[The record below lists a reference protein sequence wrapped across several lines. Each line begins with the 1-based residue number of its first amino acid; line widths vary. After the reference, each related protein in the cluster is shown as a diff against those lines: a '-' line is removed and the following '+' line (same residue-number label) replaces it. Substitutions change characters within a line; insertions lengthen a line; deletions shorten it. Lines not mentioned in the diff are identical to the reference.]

1 MVEPATESGQSTS
14 RGTSRG
20 TSQGAS
26 PGTGQSAPPE
36 QEKAESRG
44 TELELTSAAA
54 DWSAQPK
61 PPWRTHPKHWPDI
74 WRRSIQARI
83 VTGTLLMS
91 TLVLIL
97 VGWVMM
103 SQVTDGVLESRRTSA
118 QAEVRAQLQQLSA
131 SIDAANRNTVNQQ
144 LSELVLGT
152 NRPGLY
158 DVLLVPTDQ
167 AASNAIRYTGL
178 VDSDSI
184 PQALASSVVS
194 DGDKLWDTY
203 TQINYR
209 DSPSVPGLVI
219 GSQIRID
226 STGDKYSIYFLF
238 PLTAQQET
246 LDVVQRALVT
256 AGLLLIVLL
265 GAIAWLVTRQ
275 VVTPVRMAR
284 RIAER
289 LAAGKLEERMQ
300 VRGTDDLAR
309 LAVSFN
315 KMASNLQRQIRRL
328 EELSRLQ
335 RRFVSDV
342 SHELRTPLTTVRM
355 AADLL
360 HESRDQF
367 DPISRRS
374 VELLQNELNRFEELL
389 ADLLE
394 ISRFDAGAAA
404 LDLEDVDLRDIVN
417 RVLENHETLLER
429 KGCPVELDMPAPCRA
444 KVDSRRIERILRN
457 LIGNAIEHSEGLPI
471 KISTAFDD
479 DAAAVAVRDHGV
491 GFRAEEA
498 EMVFSR
504 FWRADPARARTTGG
518 TGLGL
523 SIALEDARLHGG
535 RLDAWGSP
543 GEGAYFRL
551 TLPRRPDVALTGSP
565 LPPRPADATRVI
577 TELVDVGAPY
587 QKLNGGEDR

>member
-1 MVEPATESGQSTS
+1 MTVT
-14 RGTSRG
+14 
-20 TSQGAS
+20 
-26 PGTGQSAPPE
+26 
-36 QEKAESRG
+36 
-44 TELELTSAAA
+44 AA
-54 DWSAQPK
+54 DWSAQPQ
-61 PPWRTHPKHWPDI
+61 PIWRTHPKHWPDI

-118 QAEVRAQLQQLSA
+118 QAEVRAQLAQLSIT
-131 SIDAANRNTVNQQ
+131 IDAANRNTINQQ
-144 LSELVLGT
+144 LSELVLGS

-184 PQALASSVVS
+184 PEALASSVMS
-194 DGDKLWDTY
+194 DDSKLWDTY
-203 TQINYR
+203 TEINYR
-209 DSPSVPGLVI
+209 DAPSVPGLVI
-219 GSQIRID
+219 GSQIRIN
-226 STGDKYSIYFLF
+226 STGDRYAIYFLF

-360 HESRDQF
+360 HETRDQF

-404 LDLEDVDLRDIVN
+404 LDLEDVDLRDIVS
-417 RVLENHETLLER
+417 RVLENHETLLHR
-429 KGCPVELDMPAPCRA
+429 KGCEVQLDMREPCRA

-471 KISTAFDD
+471 RISTAYDE

-491 GFRAEEA
+491 GFRPEEA

-543 GEGAYFRL
+543 GDGAYFRL
-551 TLPRRPDVALTGSP
+551 TLPRRPDTALTGSP
-565 LPPRPADATRVI
+565 LPPRPPDATRVV

>member
-1 MVEPATESGQSTS
+1 
-14 RGTSRG
+14 
-20 TSQGAS
+20 
-26 PGTGQSAPPE
+26 
-36 QEKAESRG
+36 
-44 TELELTSAAA
+44 
-54 DWSAQPK
+54 
-61 PPWRTHPKHWPDI
+61 
-74 WRRSIQARI
+74 
-83 VTGTLLMS
+83 
-91 TLVLIL
+91 
-97 VGWVMM
+97 VMM

-118 QAEVRAQLQQLSA
+118 QAEALAQLTQLSNTINAADRSTINLQLSA
-131 SIDAANRNTVNQQ
+131 
-144 LSELVLGT
+144 LVLGS

-158 DVLLVPTDQ
+158 DVVLVPTDKS
-167 AASNAIRYTGL
+167 ASNAIRYTGL
-178 VDSDSI
+178 VESDSI
-184 PQALASSVVS
+184 PQDLASSVTS
-194 DGDKLWDTY
+194 DDSKLFDTY
-203 TQINYR
+203 TMINYR
-209 DSPSVPGLVI
+209 DAPSVPGLVI
-219 GSQIRID
+219 GSQIRIN
-226 STGDKYSIYFLF
+226 STSDRYAVYFLF

-265 GAIAWLVTRQ
+265 GAVAWLVTRQ

-315 KMASNLQRQIRRL
+315 KMAGNLQRQIRRL

-417 RVLENHETLLER
+417 RVLENHETLLHR
-429 KGCPVELDMPAPCRA
+429 KGCAVELDMPVPCKA

-457 LIGNAIEHSEGLPI
+457 LIGNAIEHSEGQPI
-471 KISTAFDD
+471 RISTAYDD
-479 DAAAVAVRDHGV
+479 DAAAVGVRDHGV
-491 GFRAEEA
+491 GFRSEEA

-565 LPPRPADATRVI
+565 LPARPADAARVV
-577 TELVDVGAPY
+577 TDLVDVGAPY
-587 QKLNGGEDR
+587 QKLNGGDQR

>member
-1 MVEPATESGQSTS
+1 MAEP
-14 RGTSRG
+14 
-20 TSQGAS
+20 
-26 PGTGQSAPPE
+26 
-36 QEKAESRG
+36 RG
-44 TELELTSAAA
+44 TELELTAAA
-54 DWSAQPK
+54 AEWHAYPQ
-61 PPWRTHPKHWPDI
+61 PPWRTHPKYWPDI

-91 TLVLIL
+91 TVVLLL

-103 SQVTDGVLESRRTSA
+103 SQVTDGVLESRRLSA
-118 QAEVRAQLQQLSA
+118 QAEAIAQLNSLTRN
-131 SIDAANRNTVNQQ
+131 INAADSTAVNQQ
-144 LSELVLGT
+144 LSQLVLGS

-158 DVLLVPTDQ
+158 DVVLSPIGNSG
-167 AASNAIRYTGL
+167 SNAVRYTGL
-178 VDSDSI
+178 VDSDSV
-184 PQALASSVVS
+184 PQVLESSVNS
-194 DGDKLWDTY
+194 NDTKLWDTY
-203 TQINYR
+203 TVIQYTDGR
-209 DSPSVPGLVI
+209 SAPGLVI
-219 GSQIRID
+219 GSQLRVD
-226 STGDKYSIYFLF
+226 STRDKYAVYFLF

-256 AGLLLIVLL
+256 AGLLLVVLL
-265 GAIAWLVTRQ
+265 GAVAWLVTRQ

-328 EELSRLQ
+328 EDLSRLQ

-360 HESRDQF
+360 HETRDQF
-367 DPISRRS
+367 DPMSRRS

-404 LDLEDVDLRDIVN
+404 LDLEDVDLRDIVS

-429 KGCPVELDMPAPCRA
+429 KGCEVQLDMPEPCRA
-444 KVDSRRIERILRN
+444 QVDARRIERILRN

-471 KISTAFDD
+471 LISTAYDD

-551 TLPRRPDVALTGSP
+551 TLPRRPDVALAGSP
-565 LPPRPADATRVI
+565 LPARPADAVRVI
-577 TELVDVGAPY
+577 TEKSLVDVGAPY
-587 QKLNGGEDR
+587 QKLTGGEEQ

>member
-1 MVEPATESGQSTS
+1 MTESGQST
-14 RGTSRG
+14 G
-20 TSQGAS
+20 
-26 PGTGQSAPPE
+26 PGTGQQATPQPE
-36 QEKAESRG
+36 VAESRG
-44 TELELTSAAA
+44 TELELTAAAA

-61 PPWRTHPKHWPDI
+61 PIWRTHPKHWPDI

-103 SQVTDGVLESRRTSA
+103 SQVTDGVLESRRDSA

-144 LSELVLGT
+144 LSELVLGS

-184 PQALASSVVS
+184 PSALASSVVS

-203 TQINYR
+203 TRINYR

-429 KGCPVELDMPAPCRA
+429 KGCPVELDMKAPCRA
-444 KVDSRRIERILRN
+444 NVDSRRIERILRN

-471 KISTAFDD
+471 KISTACDE

-565 LPPRPADATRVI
+565 LPPRPPDASRVI
-577 TELVDVGAPY
+577 AELVDVGAPY
-587 QKLNGGEDR
+587 QKLNGGDDR

>member
-1 MVEPATESGQSTS
+1 M
-14 RGTSRG
+14 
-20 TSQGAS
+20 
-26 PGTGQSAPPE
+26 
-36 QEKAESRG
+36 
-44 TELELTSAAA
+44 
-54 DWSAQPK
+54 
-61 PPWRTHPKHWPDI
+61 
-74 WRRSIQARI
+74 
-83 VTGTLLMS
+83 
-91 TLVLIL
+91 VLIP
-97 VGWVMM
+97 
-103 SQVTDGVLESRRTSA
+103 A
-118 QAEVRAQLQQLSA
+118 
-131 SIDAANRNTVNQQ
+131 
-144 LSELVLGT
+144 
-152 NRPGLY
+152 
-158 DVLLVPTDQ
+158 DQ
-167 AASNAIRYTGL
+167 AGSNAIRSTGL
-178 VDSDSI
+178 VDSKSI
-184 PQALASSVVS
+184 PQELGGVATNDETEPGTPTPGSTTTAREPARP
-194 DGDKLWDTY
+194 GD
-203 TQINYR
+203 R
-209 DSPSVPGLVI
+209 VPAAG
-219 GSQIRID
+219 RP
-226 STGDKYSIYFLF
+226 TGEHYELYFLF

-256 AGLLLIVLL
+256 AGLLLILLL
-265 GAIAWLVTRQ
+265 GAVAWLVTRQ

-315 KMASNLQRQIRRL
+315 KMASNLQQQIRRL

-360 HESRDQF
+360 HEAKDDF
-367 DPISRRS
+367 EPMTRRS
-374 VELLQNELNRFEELL
+374 IELLQNELNRFEELL

-404 LDLEDVDLRDIVN
+404 LDLEDIDLRDIVA
-417 RVLENHETLLER
+417 RVLENHETLLHR
-429 KGCPVELDMPAPCRA
+429 KGCEVVLEMPEPCRA
-444 KVDSRRIERILRN
+444 QVDSRRIERILRN
-457 LIGNAIEHSEGLPI
+457 LIGNAIEHSEGPPI

-479 DAAAVAVRDHGV
+479 EAAAVAVRDHGI
-491 GFRAEEA
+491 GFRADEA

-551 TLPRRPDVALTGSP
+551 TLPRRPDVSLTGSP
-565 LPPRPADATRVI
+565 LPARPTDAARVVS
-577 TELVDVGAPY
+577 ELSLVDVGAPY
-587 QKLNGGEDR
+587 QKLTGGDECEDEGAGRSRRRPCWRGCATVPTEGPIRSSSQAGPAPARRHGVEARTPAPEPDPLQLVNGYLEAMSDSSAFDPPGST

>member
-1 MVEPATESGQSTS
+1 M
-14 RGTSRG
+14 
-20 TSQGAS
+20 
-26 PGTGQSAPPE
+26 
-36 QEKAESRG
+36 
-44 TELELTSAAA
+44 A
-54 DWSAQPK
+54 DWPAYPQPL
-61 PPWRTHPKHWPDI
+61 WRTHPKHWPDI

-91 TLVLIL
+91 TVVLLL

-103 SQVTDGVLESRRTSA
+103 SQVTDGVLESRRSSA
-118 QAEVRAQLQQLSA
+118 QSEAVAQLASLSNT
-131 SIDAANRNTVNQQ
+131 IDAADPNIINQQ
-144 LSELVLGT
+144 LSELVLGS

-158 DVLLVPTDQ
+158 DVLLVPADT
-167 AASNAIRYTGL
+167 STTNAIRYTGL

-184 PQALASSVVS
+184 PTELASSVMS
-194 DGDKLWDTY
+194 DDTKLWDTY
-203 TQINYR
+203 TVIHYR
-209 DSPSVPGLVI
+209 DGPSVPGLVV
-219 GSQIRID
+219 GSQLRVP
-226 STGDKYSIYFLF
+226 TAPTERYAVYFLF
-238 PLTAQQET
+238 PLTPQQET

-256 AGLLLIVLL
+256 AGLLLVVLL
-265 GAIAWLVTRQ
+265 GAVAWLVTRQ

-315 KMASNLQRQIRRL
+315 KMAGNLQRQIRRL

-417 RVLENHETLLER
+417 RVLENHETLLQR
-429 KGCPVELDMPAPCRA
+429 KGCEVQLNMPEPCRA
-444 KVDSRRIERILRN
+444 QVDARRIERILRN

-471 KISTAFDD
+471 RISTAYDD
-479 DAAAVAVRDHGV
+479 DAAAVAVRDHGI

-543 GEGAYFRL
+543 GDGAYFRL
-551 TLPRRPDVALTGSP
+551 TLPRRPDVTLSGSP
-565 LPPRPADATRVI
+565 LPARPADASRVV
-577 TELVDVGAPY
+577 TEKSLVDVGAPY
-587 QKLNGGEDR
+587 QKLTGGEER

>member
-1 MVEPATESGQSTS
+1 VVDPGHEVHTGQITDHRSGQ
-14 RGTSRG
+14 
-20 TSQGAS
+20 
-26 PGTGQSAPPE
+26 PSAPPE
-36 QEKAESRG
+36 QEVAESRG
-44 TELELTSAAA
+44 TELELTAAAA
-54 DWSAQPK
+54 DWAAQPQ
-61 PPWRTHPKHWPDI
+61 PLWRTHPKHWPDI

-103 SQVTDGVLESRRTSA
+103 SQVTDGVLESRRMSA
-118 QAEVRAQLQQLSA
+118 QAEVRAQLQQLSV
-131 SIDAANRNTVNQQ
+131 SLDAANPNLVNQQ
-144 LSELVLGT
+144 LSELVLGS

-178 VDSDSI
+178 VNSDSI
-184 PQALASSVVS
+184 PQPLSSSVVS
-194 DGDKLWDTY
+194 DGSKLWDTY
-203 TQINYR
+203 TLINYR

-226 STGDKYSIYFLF
+226 STGDKYAIYFLF

-265 GAIAWLVTRQ
+265 GAVAWLVTRQ

-417 RVLENHETLLER
+417 RVLENHETLVQR
-429 KGCPVELDMPAPCRA
+429 KGCEVQLDMPRPCRA

-471 KISTAFDD
+471 RISTAYDEE
-479 DAAAVAVRDHGV
+479 AAAVAVRDHGV
-491 GFRAEEA
+491 GFRPEEA

-543 GEGAYFRL
+543 GDGAYFRL

-565 LPPRPADATRVI
+565 LPPRPADATRVV

-587 QKLNGGEDR
+587 QKLSGGEER

>member
-1 MVEPATESGQSTS
+1 
-14 RGTSRG
+14 
-20 TSQGAS
+20 
-26 PGTGQSAPPE
+26 
-36 QEKAESRG
+36 
-44 TELELTSAAA
+44 
-54 DWSAQPK
+54 
-61 PPWRTHPKHWPDI
+61 
-74 WRRSIQARI
+74 
-83 VTGTLLMS
+83 MS
-91 TLVLIL
+91 TVVLIL

-103 SQVTDGVLESRRTSA
+103 SQVTDGVLESRRESA
-118 QAEVRAQLQQLSA
+118 QAEAAAQLA
-131 SIDAANRNTVNQQ
+131 SLTATINAADQTKVNQQ
-144 LSELVLGT
+144 LSQLVLGT

-158 DVLLVPTDQ
+158 DVLLVPIGN
-167 AASNAIRYTGL
+167 AGSNAIRYTGQ
-178 VDSDSI
+178 VNTDSI
-184 PQALASSVVS
+184 PQVLASSVNTN
-194 DGDKLWDTY
+194 DAPLLFDTY
-203 TQINYR
+203 TLINYR
-209 DSPSVPGLVI
+209 EDKPSVPGLVI
-219 GSQIRID
+219 GSQLRVT
-226 STGDKYSIYFLF
+226 STGDKYGVYFLF

-256 AGLLLIVLL
+256 AGLLLVVLL
-265 GAIAWLVTRQ
+265 GAVAWLVTRQ

-367 DPISRRS
+367 DPMSRRS

-404 LDLEDVDLRDIVN
+404 LDLEDVDLRDIVS
-417 RVLENHETLLER
+417 RVLENHETLIER
-429 KGCPVELDMPAPCRA
+429 KGCEVQLDMPEPCRA
-444 KVDSRRIERILRN
+444 QVDARRIERILRN
-457 LIGNAIEHSEGLPI
+457 LVGNAIEHSEGMPI
-471 KISTAFDD
+471 RISTAYDD

-565 LPPRPADATRVI
+565 LPARPSDASRVI
-577 TELVDVGAPY
+577 TEKSLVDVGAPY
-587 QKLNGGEDR
+587 QKLTGGEEL

>member
-1 MVEPATESGQSTS
+1 M
-14 RGTSRG
+14 
-20 TSQGAS
+20 
-26 PGTGQSAPPE
+26 
-36 QEKAESRG
+36 
-44 TELELTSAAA
+44 ELTAAGA
-54 DWSAQPK
+54 DWHAQPQ
-61 PPWRTHPKHWPDI
+61 PLWRTHPRYWPDV

-91 TLVLIL
+91 TIVLIL

-103 SQVTDGVLESRRTSA
+103 SQVTDGILESRRDSA
-118 QAEVRAQLQQLSA
+118 KQEAVAQLASLTSSINAADPGALQNKLS
-131 SIDAANRNTVNQQ
+131 
-144 LSELVLGT
+144 LLVAGS

-158 DVLLVPTDQ
+158 EVVLIPSDS
-167 AASNAIRYTGL
+167 ADSNAIRSTGL
-178 VDSDSI
+178 VKSESI
-184 PQALASSVVS
+184 PPELRASVTQ
-194 DGDKLWDTY
+194 DDTKLFDTY
-203 TQINYR
+203 MRIDYQGNR
-209 DSPSVPGLVI
+209 SEPGLAI
-219 GSQIRID
+219 GSQLRVQG
-226 STGDKYSIYFLF
+226 SSAQRYEVYFLF
-238 PLTAQQET
+238 PLTAQKET

-256 AGLLLIVLL
+256 AGLLLVILL
-265 GAIAWLVTRQ
+265 GAVAWLVTRQ

-289 LAAGKLEERMQ
+289 LAAGRLEERMQ

-315 KMASNLQRQIRRL
+315 KMASNLQQQIRRL

-360 HESRDQF
+360 HETRDDF
-367 DPISRRS
+367 DPITRRS
-374 VELLQNELNRFEELL
+374 VELLQGELNRFEGLL

-404 LDLEDVDLRDIVN
+404 LDLEDVDLRDIVS

-429 KGCPVELDMPAPCRA
+429 KGCEVQLDMPAPCRA
-444 KVDSRRIERILRN
+444 QVDSRRIERILRN
-457 LIGNAIEHSEGLPI
+457 LIGNAIEHSEGRPI
-471 KISTAFDD
+471 RISTAYDD

-498 EMVFSR
+498 DMVFSR

-543 GEGAYFRL
+543 GDGAYFRL
-551 TLPRRPDVALTGSP
+551 TVPRRPDVTLTGSP
-565 LPPRPADATRVI
+565 LPPRPADAVRVVP
-577 TELVDVGAPY
+577 EMSLVDVGAPY
-587 QKLNGGEDR
+587 QKLTGGDEA

>member
-1 MVEPATESGQSTS
+1 M
-14 RGTSRG
+14 
-20 TSQGAS
+20 
-26 PGTGQSAPPE
+26 
-36 QEKAESRG
+36 
-44 TELELTSAAA
+44 
-54 DWSAQPK
+54 DWHALPQPV
-61 PPWRTHPKHWPDI
+61 WRTHPRHWPDV

-91 TLVLIL
+91 TIVLIL

-118 QAEVRAQLQQLSA
+118 QGEARAQLASLSA
-131 SIDAANRNTVNQQ
+131 SINAADPGLIKDKLSQ
-144 LSELVLGT
+144 LVQGS

-158 DVLLVPTDQ
+158 DVVLIPADR
-167 AASNAIRYTGL
+167 ADSNAIRYTGL
-178 VDSDSI
+178 VDSSSI
-184 PQALASSVVS
+184 PQELQSSVS
-194 DGDKLWDTY
+194 QDGTKLFDTY
-203 TQINYR
+203 TKINYR
-209 DSPSVPGLVI
+209 QGPSEPGLAI
-219 GSQIRID
+219 GAQLRVD
-226 STGDKYSIYFLF
+226 AGNQRYEVYFLF
-238 PLTAQQET
+238 PLTSQKDT

-256 AGLLLIVLL
+256 AGLLLVVLL
-265 GAIAWLVTRQ
+265 GAVAWLVTRQ

-289 LAAGKLEERMQ
+289 LAAGRLEERMQ

-315 KMASNLQRQIRRL
+315 KMASNLQQQIRRL

-360 HESRDQF
+360 HEARDDF
-367 DPISRRS
+367 DPLTKRS
-374 VELLQNELNRFEELL
+374 IELLQNELNRFEELL

-404 LDLEDVDLRDIVN
+404 LDLEDIDLRDIVG
-417 RVLENHETLLER
+417 RVLENHETLLHR
-429 KGCPVELDMPAPCRA
+429 KGCEVQLEMPEPCRA
-444 KVDSRRIERILRN
+444 QVDSRRIERILRN
-457 LIGNAIEHSEGLPI
+457 LIGNAIEHSEGRPI
-471 KISTAFDD
+471 RISTAYDD

-543 GEGAYFRL
+543 GDGAYFRL
-551 TLPRRPDVALTGSP
+551 TLPRRPDVTLTGSP
-565 LPPRPADATRVI
+565 LPARPPDAVRVV
-577 TELVDVGAPY
+577 TELSLVDVGAPY
-587 QKLNGGEDR
+587 QKLTGGEE

>member
-1 MVEPATESGQSTS
+1 M
-14 RGTSRG
+14 
-20 TSQGAS
+20 
-26 PGTGQSAPPE
+26 
-36 QEKAESRG
+36 AESRG
-44 TELELTSAAA
+44 TELELTAAAA
-54 DWSAQPK
+54 DWPAYPQPL
-61 PPWRTHPKHWPDI
+61 WRTHPKHWPDI

-118 QAEVRAQLQQLSA
+118 QAEALAQLTQLSNT
-131 SIDAANRNTVNQQ
+131 INAADRNTINQQ
-144 LSELVLGT
+144 LSELVLGS

-158 DVLLVPTDQ
+158 DVLLVPTDSSK
-167 AASNAIRYTGL
+167 SNAIRYTGL

-184 PQALASSVVS
+184 PQSLASSVMS
-194 DGDKLWDTY
+194 DESKLYDTY

-209 DSPSVPGLVI
+209 DGPSVPGLVI
-219 GSQIRID
+219 GSQLRIT
-226 STGDKYSIYFLF
+226 STNERYAVYFLF

-246 LDVVQRALVT
+246 LDVVQRALLT

-265 GAIAWLVTRQ
+265 GAVAWLVTRQ

-417 RVLENHETLLER
+417 RVLENHETLLQR
-429 KGCPVELDMPAPCRA
+429 KGCEVQLDMAEAVPRPGGLAPDRAHPAQPDRQRHRA
-444 KVDSRRIERILRN
+444 QR
-457 LIGNAIEHSEGLPI
+457 GP
-471 KISTAFDD
+471 
-479 DAAAVAVRDHGV
+479 
-491 GFRAEEA
+491 
-498 EMVFSR
+498 
-504 FWRADPARARTTGG
+504 ADPDQYGARRGRGGGCGPGPRYRFPARGG
-518 TGLGL
+518 GDGVQPVLARRPGPGQDHRRHRPRPVHRPGGRPAARRPAGRLGL
-523 SIALEDARLHGG
+523 AG
-535 RLDAWGSP
+535 
-543 GEGAYFRL
+543 
-551 TLPRRPDVALTGSP
+551 
-565 LPPRPADATRVI
+565 
-577 TELVDVGAPY
+577 
-587 QKLNGGEDR
+587 

>member
-1 MVEPATESGQSTS
+1 
-14 RGTSRG
+14 
-20 TSQGAS
+20 
-26 PGTGQSAPPE
+26 
-36 QEKAESRG
+36 
-44 TELELTSAAA
+44 
-54 DWSAQPK
+54 
-61 PPWRTHPKHWPDI
+61 
-74 WRRSIQARI
+74 
-83 VTGTLLMS
+83 MS
-91 TLVLIL
+91 TVVLIL

-103 SQVTDGVLESRRTSA
+103 SQVTDGVLESRRDSA
-118 QAEVRAQLQQLSA
+118 QKEAVAQLTALNN
-131 SIDAANRNTVNQQ
+131 SINAADPATVYQNISLLVQGSNRA
-144 LSELVLGT
+144 
-152 NRPGLY
+152 GLY
-158 DVLLVPTDQ
+158 DVVLVPTNT
-167 AASNAIRYTGL
+167 SGTSSIVSTGL
-178 VDSDSI
+178 VESESI
-184 PQALASSVVS
+184 PQDLKSSVAS
-194 DGDKLWDTY
+194 DPTKLFDTY
-203 TQINYR
+203 TQIVHR
-209 DSPSVPGLVI
+209 GQPAEPGLAI
-219 GSQIRID
+219 GSQVRID
-226 STGDKYSIYFLF
+226 STGGRYQVYFLF
-238 PLTAQQET
+238 PLTAQKDT
-246 LDVVQRALVT
+246 LDVVQRALLT
-256 AGLLLIVLL
+256 AGLLLVLLL
-265 GAIAWLVTRQ
+265 GAVAWLVTRQ

-315 KMASNLQRQIRRL
+315 KMASNLQQQIRRL

-404 LDLEDVDLRDIVN
+404 LDLEDVDLRDIVA
-417 RVLENHETLLER
+417 RVLENHETLLHR
-429 KGCPVELDMPAPCRA
+429 KGCEVQLEMAEPCRA
-444 KVDSRRIERILRN
+444 QVDSRRIERILRN

-471 KISTAFDD
+471 RIITACDD

-498 EMVFSR
+498 DMVFSR

-543 GEGAYFRL
+543 GDGAYFRL
-551 TLPRRPDVALTGSP
+551 TLPRRPDVTLSGSP
-565 LPPRPADATRVI
+565 LPARPTDATRVI
-577 TELVDVGAPY
+577 SEMTLAEVGAPY
-587 QKLNGGEDR
+587 QKLTGGEEL

>member
-1 MVEPATESGQSTS
+1 M
-14 RGTSRG
+14 
-20 TSQGAS
+20 
-26 PGTGQSAPPE
+26 PGPDKPRQPTAPPE
-36 QEKAESRG
+36 QDGAESRG
-44 TELELTSAAA
+44 TELELTAAAA
-54 DWSAQPK
+54 DWPAYPQPL
-61 PPWRTHPKHWPDI
+61 WRTHPKHWPDI

-91 TLVLIL
+91 TIVLIL

-103 SQVTDGVLESRRTSA
+103 SQVTDGVLESRRSSA
-118 QAEVRAQLQQLSA
+118 QAEALAQLAQLS
-131 SIDAANRNTVNQQ
+131 NTINAVADKNTINQQ

-158 DVLLVPTDQ
+158 DVVLVPTDKS
-167 AASNAIRYTGL
+167 ASNAIRYTGL
-178 VDSDSI
+178 VDSNSI
-184 PQALASSVVS
+184 PQALTSSVMVDDS
-194 DGDKLWDTY
+194 KLYDTY

-209 DSPSVPGLVI
+209 DGPSVPGLVI
-219 GSQIRID
+219 GSQLRINPTND
-226 STGDKYSIYFLF
+226 RYAVYFLF

-265 GAIAWLVTRQ
+265 GAVAWLVTRQ

-309 LAVSFN
+309 LALSFN
-315 KMASNLQRQIRRL
+315 KMAGNLQRQIRRL

-360 HESRDQF
+360 HETRDEF
-367 DPISRRS
+367 DPMSRRS

-404 LDLEDVDLRDIVN
+404 LDLEDVDLRDIVS

-429 KGCPVELDMPAPCRA
+429 KGCPVELDMAEPCRA

-471 KISTAFDD
+471 RISTAYDE
-479 DAAAVAVRDHGV
+479 DAAAVAVRDHGI

-551 TLPRRPDVALTGSP
+551 TLPRRPDVTLTGSP
-565 LPPRPADATRVI
+565 LPARPPDAARVV

>member
-1 MVEPATESGQSTS
+1 V
-14 RGTSRG
+14 
-20 TSQGAS
+20 
-26 PGTGQSAPPE
+26 
-36 QEKAESRG
+36 
-44 TELELTSAAA
+44 
-54 DWSAQPK
+54 DWHAQPS
-61 PPWRTHPKHWPDI
+61 PLWRTHPKHWPDL

-91 TLVLIL
+91 TVVLIL

-103 SQVTDGVLESRRTSA
+103 SQVTDGILESRRTSA
-118 QAEVRAQLQQLSA
+118 LQEVSAQLASLSSLLNSADPAGVDQQLPKVV
-131 SIDAANRNTVNQQ
+131 NTATQ
-144 LSELVLGT
+144 S
-152 NRPGLY
+152 GLY
-158 DVLLVPTDQ
+158 YMSLIPTDSSN
-167 AASNAIRYTGL
+167 SNAKFSTGL
-178 VDSDSI
+178 IDKNVI
-184 PQALASSVVS
+184 PAKLRSSVAS
-194 DGDKLWDTY
+194 DETKVFDTY
-203 TQINYR
+203 ALLTYEQGVK
-209 DSPSVPGLVI
+209 PSEPGLVI
-219 GSQIRID
+219 GSQVRVNA
-226 STGDKYSIYFLF
+226 TGERYEAYFLF
-238 PLTAQQET
+238 PLTAQKET
-246 LDVVQRALVT
+246 LDVVQRAMVS
-256 AGLLLIVLL
+256 AGLLLVLLL
-265 GAIAWLVTRQ
+265 GAVAWLVTRQ

-289 LAAGKLEERMQ
+289 LAAGRLEERMQ

-315 KMASNLQRQIRRL
+315 KMASNLQQQIRQL

-360 HESRDQF
+360 HESRDRF

-404 LDLEDVDLRDIVN
+404 LDLEDVDLRDIVT
-417 RVLENHETLLER
+417 RVLENHETLLARRGAEVQLNM
-429 KGCPVELDMPAPCRA
+429 PVPCRA
-444 KVDSRRIERILRN
+444 QVDSRRIERILRN
-457 LIGNAIEHSEGLPI
+457 LIGNAIEHSEGRPI
-471 KISTAFDD
+471 RITTACDE
-479 DAAAVAVRDHGV
+479 DAAAVAVRDHGI

-523 SIALEDARLHGG
+523 SIALEDARLHRG

-543 GEGAYFRL
+543 GDGAYFRL
-551 TLPRRPDVALTGSP
+551 TLPRRPDATLSGSP
-565 LPPRPADATRVI
+565 LPAQPTDASRVV
-577 TELVDVGAPY
+577 TQTALVQVGAPY
-587 QKLNGGEDR
+587 QKLTGGDDL

>member
-1 MVEPATESGQSTS
+1 MAEP
-14 RGTSRG
+14 
-20 TSQGAS
+20 
-26 PGTGQSAPPE
+26 
-36 QEKAESRG
+36 RG

-54 DWSAQPK
+54 EWHAYPQPL
-61 PPWRTHPKHWPDI
+61 WRTHPKYWPDI

-91 TLVLIL
+91 TVVLLL

-103 SQVTDGVLESRRTSA
+103 SQVTDGVLESRRDSA
-118 QAEVRAQLQQLSA
+118 QAEAVAQLTSLSSQLN
-131 SIDAANRNTVNQQ
+131 AADPTTINQR
-144 LSELVLGT
+144 LSELVLGA

-158 DVLLVPTDQ
+158 DVLLVPIGNTG
-167 AASNAIRYTGL
+167 SNAIRYTGL
-178 VDSDSI
+178 VDSDSL
-184 PQALASSVVS
+184 PQALVSSVNS
-194 DGDKLWDTY
+194 NDTKLWDTY
-203 TQINYR
+203 TVIKYSDNT
-209 DSPSVPGLVI
+209 SAPGLVI
-219 GSQIRID
+219 GSQLRIT
-226 STGDKYSIYFLF
+226 STQDRYAVYFLF
-238 PLTAQQET
+238 PLNAQQVT
-246 LDVVQRALVT
+246 LDVVQQALIT
-256 AGLLLIVLL
+256 AGLLLVVLL
-265 GAIAWLVTRQ
+265 GAVAWLVTRQ

-328 EELSRLQ
+328 EDLSRLQ

-360 HESRDQF
+360 HETRDEF
-367 DPISRRS
+367 DPMSRRS

-417 RVLENHETLLER
+417 RVLENYETLLQA
-429 KGCPVELDMPAPCRA
+429 KGCEVQLNMPEQCRA
-444 KVDSRRIERILRN
+444 QVDARRIERILRN

-471 KISTAFDD
+471 LISTANDD

-551 TLPRRPDVALTGSP
+551 TLPRRPDVALAGSP
-565 LPPRPADATRVI
+565 LPARPADAVRVI
-577 TELVDVGAPY
+577 TEKSLVDVGAPY
-587 QKLNGGEDR
+587 QKLTGGEEL

>member
-1 MVEPATESGQSTS
+1 M
-14 RGTSRG
+14 
-20 TSQGAS
+20 
-26 PGTGQSAPPE
+26 
-36 QEKAESRG
+36 
-44 TELELTSAAA
+44 
-54 DWSAQPK
+54 
-61 PPWRTHPKHWPDI
+61 WRTHPRHWPDV

-91 TLVLIL
+91 TIVLIL

-103 SQVTDGVLESRRTSA
+103 SQVTDGILESRRDSA
-118 QAEVRAQLQQLSA
+118 QKEAVAQLASLTGSINAADPAQIAQKLS
-131 SIDAANRNTVNQQ
+131 V
-144 LSELVLGT
+144 LVAGS

-158 DVLLVPTDQ
+158 EVVLIPTDR
-167 AASNAIRYTGL
+167 ADSNAIRSTGL
-178 VDSDSI
+178 VKSDSI
-184 PQALASSVVS
+184 PAELRASVAA
-194 DGDKLWDTY
+194 DGTKLYDTY
-203 TQINYR
+203 LRIDYFDGVQ
-209 DSPSVPGLVI
+209 SEPGLAI
-219 GSQIRID
+219 GSQLRVLN
-226 STGDKYSIYFLF
+226 STAQRYEVYFLF
-238 PLTAQQET
+238 PLTAQKET

-256 AGLLLIVLL
+256 AGLLLVVLL
-265 GAIAWLVTRQ
+265 GAVAWLVTRQ

-289 LAAGKLEERMQ
+289 LAAGRLEERMQ

-315 KMASNLQRQIRRL
+315 KMASNLQQQIRRL

-360 HESRDQF
+360 HETRDDF
-367 DPISRRS
+367 DPITRRS

-404 LDLEDVDLRDIVN
+404 LDLEDVDLRDIVS
-417 RVLENHETLLER
+417 RVLENHETLLQR
-429 KGCPVELDMPAPCRA
+429 KGCEVVLAMAEPCRA
-444 KVDSRRIERILRN
+444 QVDSRRIERILRN
-457 LIGNAIEHSEGLPI
+457 LIGNAIEHSEGRPI
-471 KISTAFDD
+471 LISTAYDEE
-479 DAAAVAVRDHGV
+479 AAAVAVRDHGV

-498 EMVFSR
+498 DMVFSR

-543 GEGAYFRL
+543 GDGAYFRL
-551 TLPRRPDVALTGSP
+551 TLPQRPDITLTGSP
-565 LPPRPADATRVI
+565 LPARPADAVRVV
-577 TELVDVGAPY
+577 TGMSLVDVGAPY
-587 QKLNGGEDR
+587 QKLTGGDES

>member
-1 MVEPATESGQSTS
+1 MPGDQPIGQAGGPARPT
-14 RGTSRG
+14 
-20 TSQGAS
+20 
-26 PGTGQSAPPE
+26 APPE
-36 QEKAESRG
+36 QEVAESRG
-44 TELELTSAAA
+44 TELELTAAAA
-54 DWSAQPK
+54 DWAAQPK
-61 PPWRTHPKHWPDI
+61 PLWRTHPKHWPDH

-118 QAEVRAQLQQLSA
+118 QAEVRAQLAQLS
-131 SIDAANRNTVNQQ
+131 STIDAADRSTINQQ

-184 PQALASSVVS
+184 PQALTSSVMS
-194 DGDKLWDTY
+194 DGSKLYDTY
-203 TQINYR
+203 TKINYR
-209 DSPSVPGLVI
+209 EAPSVPGLVI
-219 GSQIRID
+219 GSQIRIN
-226 STGDKYSIYFLF
+226 STGDRYAIYFLF
-238 PLTAQQET
+238 PLTGQQET

-265 GAIAWLVTRQ
+265 GAVAWLVTRQ

-404 LDLEDVDLRDIVN
+404 LDLEDVDLRDIVT

-471 KISTAFDD
+471 RISTAYDD

-491 GFRAEEA
+491 GFRPEEA

-543 GEGAYFRL
+543 GDGAYFRL

-565 LPPRPADATRVI
+565 LPPRPADATRVV

-587 QKLNGGEDR
+587 QKLNGGTDR

>member
-1 MVEPATESGQSTS
+1 V
-14 RGTSRG
+14 
-20 TSQGAS
+20 
-26 PGTGQSAPPE
+26 
-36 QEKAESRG
+36 
-44 TELELTSAAA
+44 
-54 DWSAQPK
+54 DWHAQPL
-61 PPWRTHPKHWPDI
+61 PVWRTHPKHWPDI

-91 TLVLIL
+91 TVVLIL

-103 SQVTDGVLESRRTSA
+103 SQVTDGVLESRRVSA
-118 QAEVRAQLQQLSA
+118 QQEAVAQLAALSNSINAADPA
-131 SIDAANRNTVNQQ
+131 SIPQNLSQLVQGSNRA
-144 LSELVLGT
+144 
-152 NRPGLY
+152 GLY
-158 DVLLVPTDQ
+158 DVVLYPTDSS
-167 AASNAIRYTGL
+167 ASTSIRSTGL
-178 VDSDSI
+178 VRSDSI
-184 PQALASSVVS
+184 PHELKSSVAT
-194 DGDKLWDTY
+194 DETKMFDTY
-203 TQINYR
+203 TKINYNGQ
-209 DSPSVPGLVI
+209 PSQPGLAI
-219 GSQIRID
+219 GSQVRVNT
-226 STGDKYSIYFLF
+226 TGEHYQVYFLF
-238 PLTAQQET
+238 PLTAQRDT

-256 AGLLLIVLL
+256 AGLLLVLLL
-265 GAIAWLVTRQ
+265 GAVAWLVTRQ

-315 KMASNLQRQIRRL
+315 KMASNLQQQIRRL

-389 ADLLE
+389 GDLLE

-404 LDLEDVDLRDIVN
+404 LDLEDVDLRDIVA
-417 RVLENHETLLER
+417 RVLENHEALLHR
-429 KGCPVELDMPAPCRA
+429 KGVEVNLDMPVPCRA
-444 KVDSRRIERILRN
+444 QVDSRRIERILRN

-471 KISTAFDD
+471 KVSTACDEY
-479 DAAAVAVRDHGV
+479 AAAVAVRDHGV

-535 RLDAWGSP
+535 RLDAWGAP
-543 GEGAYFRL
+543 GDGAYFRL
-551 TLPRRPDVALTGSP
+551 TLPRRPDVTLSGSP
-565 LPPRPADATRVI
+565 LPARPTDATRVV
-577 TELVDVGAPY
+577 TEMSLVDVGSPY
-587 QKLNGGEDR
+587 QRLTGGEDQ

>member
-1 MVEPATESGQSTS
+1 M
-14 RGTSRG
+14 
-20 TSQGAS
+20 SQEQ
-26 PGTGQSAPPE
+26 PVPPE
-36 QEKAESRG
+36 QETPAESRG
-44 TELELTSAAA
+44 TELELTATAA
-54 DWSAQPK
+54 DWPANQQPL
-61 PPWRTHPKHWPDI
+61 WRTHPKHWPDI

-91 TLVLIL
+91 TVVLLL

-103 SQVTDGVLESRRTSA
+103 SQVTDGVLESRRASA
-118 QAEVRAQLQQLSA
+118 QAEAVAQLASLSNT
-131 SIDAANRNTVNQQ
+131 INAADPTTINQQ
-144 LSELVLGT
+144 LSELVLGS

-158 DVLLVPTDQ
+158 DVLLVPTDSS
-167 AASNAIRYTGL
+167 ASNAIRYTGL

-184 PQALASSVVS
+184 PNELASSVMS
-194 DGDKLWDTY
+194 DDSKLWDTY
-203 TQINYR
+203 TVINYR
-209 DSPSVPGLVI
+209 DGPSVPGLVV
-219 GSQIRID
+219 GSQLRV
-226 STGDKYSIYFLF
+226 TNERYAVYFLF

-246 LDVVQRALVT
+246 LDVVQNALVT
-256 AGLLLIVLL
+256 AGLLLVVLL
-265 GAIAWLVTRQ
+265 GAVAWLVTRQ

-360 HESRDQF
+360 HETRDQF

-417 RVLENHETLLER
+417 RVLENHETLLQR
-429 KGCPVELDMPAPCRA
+429 KGCEVQLDMREPCRA
-444 KVDSRRIERILRN
+444 QVDSRRIERILRN

-471 KISTAFDD
+471 RISTAYDE

-543 GEGAYFRL
+543 GDGAYFRL
-551 TLPRRPDVALTGSP
+551 TLPRRSDVTLSGSP
-565 LPPRPADATRVI
+565 LPARPPDASRVV
-577 TELVDVGAPY
+577 TEKSLVDVGAPY
-587 QKLNGGEDR
+587 QKLTGGEER

>member
-1 MVEPATESGQSTS
+1 V
-14 RGTSRG
+14 
-20 TSQGAS
+20 
-26 PGTGQSAPPE
+26 
-36 QEKAESRG
+36 AESRG
-44 TELELTSAAA
+44 TELELTAAAA

-61 PPWRTHPKHWPDI
+61 PIWRTHPKHWPDI

-118 QAEVRAQLQQLSA
+118 QAEVRAQLEQLSA

-184 PQALASSVVS
+184 PQSLASSVVS

-471 KISTAFDD
+471 KISTAYDD

-565 LPPRPADATRVI
+565 LPPRPPDAARVI

-587 QKLNGGEDR
+587 QKLNGGDDR

>member
-1 MVEPATESGQSTS
+1 MAEP
-14 RGTSRG
+14 
-20 TSQGAS
+20 
-26 PGTGQSAPPE
+26 
-36 QEKAESRG
+36 RG

-54 DWSAQPK
+54 EWHAYPQPL
-61 PPWRTHPKHWPDI
+61 WRTHPKYWPDI

-91 TLVLIL
+91 TVVLLL

-103 SQVTDGVLESRRTSA
+103 SQVTDGVLESRRDSA
-118 QAEVRAQLQQLSA
+118 QAEAVAQLTSLTSQLN
-131 SIDAANRNTVNQQ
+131 AADPTTINQR
-144 LSELVLGT
+144 LSELVLGA

-158 DVLLVPTDQ
+158 DVLLVPIGNTG
-167 AASNAIRYTGL
+167 SNAIRYTGL
-178 VDSDSI
+178 VDSDSL
-184 PQALASSVVS
+184 PQALVSSVNS
-194 DGDKLWDTY
+194 NDSKLWDTY
-203 TQINYR
+203 TVIKYSDNT
-209 DSPSVPGLVI
+209 SAPGLVI
-219 GSQIRID
+219 GSQLRIT
-226 STGDKYSIYFLF
+226 STQDRYAVYFLF
-238 PLTAQQET
+238 PLTAQQDT
-246 LDVVQRALVT
+246 LDVVQQALIT
-256 AGLLLIVLL
+256 AGLLLVVLL
-265 GAIAWLVTRQ
+265 GAVAWLVTRQ

-328 EELSRLQ
+328 EDLSRLQ

-360 HESRDQF
+360 HETRDEF
-367 DPISRRS
+367 DPMSRRS

-417 RVLENHETLLER
+417 RVLENYETLLQA
-429 KGCPVELDMPAPCRA
+429 KGCEVQLNMPEQCRA
-444 KVDSRRIERILRN
+444 QVDARRIERILRN

-471 KISTAFDD
+471 LISTANDD

-551 TLPRRPDVALTGSP
+551 TLPRRPDVALAGSP
-565 LPPRPADATRVI
+565 LPARPADAVRVI
-577 TELVDVGAPY
+577 TEKSLVDVGAPY
-587 QKLNGGEDR
+587 QKLTGGEEL

>member
-1 MVEPATESGQSTS
+1 
-14 RGTSRG
+14 
-20 TSQGAS
+20 
-26 PGTGQSAPPE
+26 
-36 QEKAESRG
+36 
-44 TELELTSAAA
+44 
-54 DWSAQPK
+54 
-61 PPWRTHPKHWPDI
+61 
-74 WRRSIQARI
+74 
-83 VTGTLLMS
+83 MS

-103 SQVTDGVLESRRTSA
+103 SQVTDGILESRRDSA
-118 QAEVRAQLQQLSA
+118 QKEAVAQLASLTGSINAADPAQIAQKLS
-131 SIDAANRNTVNQQ
+131 V
-144 LSELVLGT
+144 LVAGS

-158 DVLLVPTDQ
+158 EVVLIPTDR
-167 AASNAIRYTGL
+167 ADSNAIRSTGL
-178 VDSDSI
+178 VKSDSI
-184 PQALASSVVS
+184 PAELRASVAN
-194 DGDKLWDTY
+194 DGTKLYDTY
-203 TQINYR
+203 LRIDYFDGVQ
-209 DSPSVPGLVI
+209 SEPGLAI
-219 GSQIRID
+219 GSQLRVLN
-226 STGDKYSIYFLF
+226 SSAQKYEVYFLF
-238 PLTAQQET
+238 PLTPQKET

-256 AGLLLIVLL
+256 AGLLLVVLL
-265 GAIAWLVTRQ
+265 GAVAWLVTRQ

-289 LAAGKLEERMQ
+289 LAAGRLEERMQ

-315 KMASNLQRQIRRL
+315 KMASNLQQQIRRL

-360 HESRDQF
+360 HETRDDF
-367 DPISRRS
+367 DPITRRS

-404 LDLEDVDLRDIVN
+404 LDLEDVDLRDIVS
-417 RVLENHETLLER
+417 RVLENHETLLQR
-429 KGCPVELDMPAPCRA
+429 KGCEVKLAMSEPCRA
-444 KVDSRRIERILRN
+444 QVDSRRIERILRN
-457 LIGNAIEHSEGLPI
+457 LIGNAIEHSEGRPI
-471 KISTAFDD
+471 LISTAYDEE
-479 DAAAVAVRDHGV
+479 AAAVAVRDHGV

-498 EMVFSR
+498 DMVFSR

-543 GEGAYFRL
+543 GDGAYFRL
-551 TLPRRPDVALTGSP
+551 TLPRRPDITLTGSP
-565 LPPRPADATRVI
+565 LPSRPADAARVV
-577 TELVDVGAPY
+577 TEMSLVDVGAPY
-587 QKLNGGEDR
+587 QKLTGGDES

>member
-1 MVEPATESGQSTS
+1 M
-14 RGTSRG
+14 
-20 TSQGAS
+20 
-26 PGTGQSAPPE
+26 
-36 QEKAESRG
+36 AESRG
-44 TELELTSAAA
+44 TELELTAAAA
-54 DWSAQPK
+54 DWSAQP
-61 PPWRTHPKHWPDI
+61 PLWRTHPKHWPDF

-91 TLVLIL
+91 TLVLLL

-118 QAEVRAQLQQLSA
+118 QAEVRAQIQQLTVSL
-131 SIDAANRNTVNQQ
+131 DAANANTVNQQ

-184 PQALASSVVS
+184 PQPLSSSVVS
-194 DGDKLWDTY
+194 DGTKLWDTY
-203 TQINYR
+203 TLINYR

-219 GSQIRID
+219 GSQLRID
-226 STGDKYSIYFLF
+226 STGDRYAIYFLF

-265 GAIAWLVTRQ
+265 GAVAWLVTRQ

-360 HESRDQF
+360 HESRDDF
-367 DPISRRS
+367 DPITRRS

-417 RVLENHETLLER
+417 RVLESHETLLHR
-429 KGCPVELDMPAPCRA
+429 KGCPVELDMPEPCRA

-471 KISTAFDD
+471 KISTAYDEG
-479 DAAAVAVRDHGV
+479 AAAVAVRDHGI
-491 GFRAEEA
+491 GFRPEEA

-543 GEGAYFRL
+543 GDGAYFRL
-551 TLPRRPDVALTGSP
+551 TLPRRPDVTLTGSP
-565 LPPRPADATRVI
+565 LPPRPPDATRVV
-577 TELVDVGAPY
+577 TDLVDVGAPY
-587 QKLNGGEDR
+587 QKLSGGDER

>member
-1 MVEPATESGQSTS
+1 M
-14 RGTSRG
+14 
-20 TSQGAS
+20 
-26 PGTGQSAPPE
+26 
-36 QEKAESRG
+36 
-44 TELELTSAAA
+44 
-54 DWSAQPK
+54 
-61 PPWRTHPKHWPDI
+61 WRTHPRHWPDS

-91 TLVLIL
+91 TVVLIL

-118 QAEVRAQLQQLSA
+118 QAEAAAQLTALSNSINAADPA
-131 SIDAANRNTVNQQ
+131 SINQN
-144 LSELVLGT
+144 LSQVIQGT
-152 NRPGLY
+152 NRAGLY
-158 DVLLVPTDQ
+158 DVVLIPTDT
-167 AASNAIRYTGL
+167 SGTTSILKTGL
-178 VDSDSI
+178 VESDSI
-184 PQALASSVVS
+184 PHDLQSSVSS
-194 DGDKLWDTY
+194 DESKLYDTY
-203 TQINYR
+203 TQIRY
-209 DSPSVPGLVI
+209 DDQPSQPGLVL
-219 GSQIRID
+219 GSQIRVN
-226 STGDKYSIYFLF
+226 STGERFEVYFLF

-246 LDVVQRALVT
+246 LDVVQRALLT
-256 AGLLLIVLL
+256 AGLLLVLLL
-265 GAIAWLVTRQ
+265 GAVAWLVTRQ

-315 KMASNLQRQIRRL
+315 KMASNLQQQIRRL

-404 LDLEDVDLRDIVN
+404 LDLEDVDLRDIVA

-429 KGCPVELDMPAPCRA
+429 KGCAVELDMPRPCRA
-444 KVDSRRIERILRN
+444 QVDSRRIERILRN

-471 KISTAFDD
+471 RISTATDD

-543 GEGAYFRL
+543 GDGAYFRL
-551 TLPRRPDVALTGSP
+551 TLPRRPDVNLSGSP
-565 LPPRPADATRVI
+565 LPARPTDATRVVPDLS
-577 TELVDVGAPY
+577 LVDVGAPY
-587 QKLNGGEDR
+587 QKLTGGGEQ

>member
-1 MVEPATESGQSTS
+1 V
-14 RGTSRG
+14 
-20 TSQGAS
+20 
-26 PGTGQSAPPE
+26 
-36 QEKAESRG
+36 
-44 TELELTSAAA
+44 
-54 DWSAQPK
+54 DWHAQPS
-61 PPWRTHPKHWPDI
+61 PLWRTHPKHWPDL

-91 TLVLIL
+91 TVVLIL

-103 SQVTDGVLESRRTSA
+103 SQVTDGILESRRTSA
-118 QAEVRAQLQQLSA
+118 LQEVSAQLASLSSLLNSADPAGVDQQLPKVV
-131 SIDAANRNTVNQQ
+131 NTATQ
-144 LSELVLGT
+144 S
-152 NRPGLY
+152 GLY
-158 DVLLVPTDQ
+158 YMSLIPTDSSN
-167 AASNAIRYTGL
+167 SNAKFSTGL
-178 VDSDSI
+178 IDKNVI
-184 PQALASSVVS
+184 PAKLRSSVAS
-194 DGDKLWDTY
+194 DETKVFDTY
-203 TQINYR
+203 ALLTYEQGVK
-209 DSPSVPGLVI
+209 PSEPGLVI
-219 GSQIRID
+219 GSQVRVNA
-226 STGDKYSIYFLF
+226 TGERYEAYFLF
-238 PLTAQQET
+238 PLTAQKET
-246 LDVVQRALVT
+246 LDVVQRAMVS
-256 AGLLLIVLL
+256 AGLLLVLLL
-265 GAIAWLVTRQ
+265 GAVAWLVTRQ

-289 LAAGKLEERMQ
+289 LAAGRLEERMQ

-315 KMASNLQRQIRRL
+315 KMASNLQQQIRQL

-360 HESRDQF
+360 HESRDRF

-404 LDLEDVDLRDIVN
+404 LDLEDVDLRDIVT
-417 RVLENHETLLER
+417 RVLENHETLLARRGAEVQLNM
-429 KGCPVELDMPAPCRA
+429 PVPCRA
-444 KVDSRRIERILRN
+444 QVDSRRIERILRN
-457 LIGNAIEHSEGLPI
+457 LIGNAIEHSEGRPI
-471 KISTAFDD
+471 RITTACDE
-479 DAAAVAVRDHGV
+479 DAAAVAVRDHGI

-523 SIALEDARLHGG
+523 SIALEDARLHRG

-543 GEGAYFRL
+543 GDGAYFRL
-551 TLPRRPDVALTGSP
+551 TLPRRPDATLSGSP
-565 LPPRPADATRVI
+565 LPAQPTDASRVV
-577 TELVDVGAPY
+577 TQTALVQVGAPY
-587 QKLNGGEDR
+587 QKLTGGHDL

>member
-1 MVEPATESGQSTS
+1 
-14 RGTSRG
+14 
-20 TSQGAS
+20 
-26 PGTGQSAPPE
+26 
-36 QEKAESRG
+36 
-44 TELELTSAAA
+44 
-54 DWSAQPK
+54 
-61 PPWRTHPKHWPDI
+61 
-74 WRRSIQARI
+74 
-83 VTGTLLMS
+83 MS
-91 TLVLIL
+91 TVVLIL
-97 VGWVMM
+97 VGWVML
-103 SQVTDGVLESRRTSA
+103 SQVTDGVLESRRSSA
-118 QAEVRAQLQQLSA
+118 QQEALAQLTSLSRSINAADPGLINNKLSQLVQGS
-131 SIDAANRNTVNQQ
+131 
-144 LSELVLGT
+144 

-158 DVLLVPTDQ
+158 EVVLVPTDT
-167 AASNAIRYTGL
+167 ADSNAIRYTGQ
-178 VDSDSI
+178 VESDSI
-184 PQALASSVVS
+184 PHELQSSVANDDS
-194 DGDKLWDTY
+194 KLFDTY
-203 TQINYR
+203 TTINYR
-209 DSPSVPGLVI
+209 GGRSEPGLAI
-219 GSQIRID
+219 GSQLVLD
-226 STGDKYSIYFLF
+226 SSPQRYEVYFLF
-238 PLTAQQET
+238 PLTAQKDT

-256 AGLLLIVLL
+256 AGLLLVVLL
-265 GAIAWLVTRQ
+265 GAVAWLVTRQ

-289 LAAGKLEERMQ
+289 LAAGRLEERMQ

-315 KMASNLQRQIRRL
+315 KMASNLQQQIRRL

-360 HESRDQF
+360 HESRDRF
-367 DPISRRS
+367 DPITRRS

-404 LDLEDVDLRDIVN
+404 LDLEDVDLRDIVA
-417 RVLENHETLLER
+417 RVLENHETLLHH
-429 KGCPVELDMPAPCRA
+429 KGCEVTLDMPEPCRA
-444 KVDSRRIERILRN
+444 QVDSRRIERILRN
-457 LIGNAIEHSEGLPI
+457 LIGNAIEHSEGRPI
-471 KISTAFDD
+471 RISTAYDE

-543 GEGAYFRL
+543 GDGAYFRL
-551 TLPRRPDVALTGSP
+551 TLPRRPDVTLTGSP
-565 LPPRPADATRVI
+565 LPARPTDAARVV
-577 TELVDVGAPY
+577 TEMSLVDVGAPY
-587 QKLNGGEDR
+587 QKLTGGDE

>member
-1 MVEPATESGQSTS
+1 MDWHAVQ
-14 RGTSRG
+14 
-20 TSQGAS
+20 
-26 PGTGQSAPPE
+26 PPF
-36 QEKAESRG
+36 
-44 TELELTSAAA
+44 
-54 DWSAQPK
+54 
-61 PPWRTHPKHWPDI
+61 WRTHPARWPDI

-91 TLVLIL
+91 TVVLIL

-118 QAEVRAQLQQLSA
+118 QAEAAAQLNALSS
-131 SIDAANRNTVNQQ
+131 SINAADPATITQK
-144 LSELVLGT
+144 LTELVQNS
-152 NRPGLY
+152 NRAGLY
-158 DVLLVPTDQ
+158 DVVLMPTDNSGSVLIQ
-167 AASNAIRYTGL
+167 QTGG
-178 VDSDSI
+178 VISTSV
-184 PQALASSVVS
+184 PQELQSSVGS
-194 DGDKLWDTY
+194 DGSSLWDTY
-203 TQINYR
+203 TLINYEGQ
-209 DSPSVPGLVI
+209 PSAPGLVI
-219 GSQIRID
+219 GSQVRVD
-226 STGDKYSIYFLF
+226 STAERYEVYFLF

-246 LDVVQRALVT
+246 LDVVQRALLT
-256 AGLLLIVLL
+256 AGLLLVVLL
-265 GAIAWLVTRQ
+265 GAVAWLVTRQ

-315 KMASNLQRQIRRL
+315 KMASNLQQQIRRL

-360 HESRDQF
+360 HETRDGF
-367 DPISRRS
+367 DPITRRS

-389 ADLLE
+389 GDLLE

-404 LDLEDVDLRDIVN
+404 LDLEDVDLRDIVA

-429 KGCPVELDMPAPCRA
+429 KGCEVQLAMPEPCRA
-444 KVDSRRIERILRN
+444 QVDARRIERILRN
-457 LIGNAIEHSEGLPI
+457 LIGNAIEHSEGRPI
-471 KISTAFDD
+471 LISTATDE
-479 DAAAVAVRDHGV
+479 DAAAVAVRDHGI

-543 GEGAYFRL
+543 GDGAYFRL
-551 TLPRRPDVALTGSP
+551 TLPRRPDVTLSGSP
-565 LPPRPADATRVI
+565 LPARPSDASRVVPEM
-577 TELVDVGAPY
+577 TLVDVGAPY
-587 QKLNGGEDR
+587 QKLTGGEDL

>member
-1 MVEPATESGQSTS
+1 M
-14 RGTSRG
+14 
-20 TSQGAS
+20 
-26 PGTGQSAPPE
+26 
-36 QEKAESRG
+36 AESRG
-44 TELELTSAAA
+44 TELELTAAAA
-54 DWSAQPK
+54 DWAAQPQ
-61 PPWRTHPKHWPDI
+61 PLWRTHPKHWPDI

-103 SQVTDGVLESRRTSA
+103 SQVTDGVLESRRMSA
-118 QAEVRAQLQQLSA
+118 QAEVRAQLQQLSV
-131 SIDAANRNTVNQQ
+131 SLDAANPNLVNQQ
-144 LSELVLGT
+144 LSELVLGS

-178 VDSDSI
+178 VNSDSI
-184 PQALASSVVS
+184 PQPLSSSVVS
-194 DGDKLWDTY
+194 DGSKLWDTY
-203 TQINYR
+203 TLINYR

-226 STGDKYSIYFLF
+226 STGDKYAIYFLF

-265 GAIAWLVTRQ
+265 GAVAWLVTRQ

-417 RVLENHETLLER
+417 RVLENHETLVER
-429 KGCPVELDMPAPCRA
+429 KGCEVQLDMPRPCRA

-471 KISTAFDD
+471 RISTAYDEE
-479 DAAAVAVRDHGV
+479 AAAVAVRDHGV
-491 GFRAEEA
+491 GFRPEEA

-543 GEGAYFRL
+543 GDGAYFRL

-565 LPPRPADATRVI
+565 LPPRPADATRVV

-587 QKLNGGEDR
+587 QKLSGGEER

>member
-1 MVEPATESGQSTS
+1 
-14 RGTSRG
+14 
-20 TSQGAS
+20 
-26 PGTGQSAPPE
+26 
-36 QEKAESRG
+36 
-44 TELELTSAAA
+44 
-54 DWSAQPK
+54 
-61 PPWRTHPKHWPDI
+61 
-74 WRRSIQARI
+74 
-83 VTGTLLMS
+83 MS
-91 TLVLIL
+91 TVVLLL

-103 SQVTDGVLESRRTSA
+103 SQVTDGVLEARRASA
-118 QAEVRAQLQQLSA
+118 QAEAVAQLSSLTSTLNSA
-131 SIDAANRNTVNQQ
+131 DPTTINQR
-144 LSELVLGT
+144 LSELVLGA

-158 DVLLVPTDQ
+158 DVVLSPISGNSS
-167 AASNAIRYTGL
+167 SNVIRYTGL
-178 VDSDSI
+178 VDSESV
-184 PQALASSVVS
+184 PQVLESSVNS
-194 DGDKLWDTY
+194 NDSKLWDTY
-203 TQINYR
+203 TVIKYN
-209 DSPSVPGLVI
+209 DNTSAPGLVI
-219 GSQIRID
+219 GSQLRVT
-226 STGDKYSIYFLF
+226 STQDRYAVYFLF

-256 AGLLLIVLL
+256 AGLLLVVLL
-265 GAIAWLVTRQ
+265 GAVAWLVTRQ

-328 EELSRLQ
+328 EDLSRLQ

-360 HESRDQF
+360 HESRDEF
-367 DPISRRS
+367 DPLTRRS
-374 VELLQNELNRFEELL
+374 IELLQNELNRFEELL

-417 RVLENHETLLER
+417 RVLENYETLLER
-429 KGCPVELDMPAPCRA
+429 KGCEVQLDMPEPCRA
-444 KVDSRRIERILRN
+444 QVDARRIERILRN
-457 LIGNAIEHSEGLPI
+457 LIGNAIEHSEGLPLR
-471 KISTAFDD
+471 ISTAFDN
-479 DAAAVAVRDHGV
+479 DAAAVAVRDHGI
-491 GFRAEEA
+491 GFRTDEA

-535 RLDAWGSP
+535 RLDAWGAP

-551 TLPRRPDVALTGSP
+551 TIPRRPDVALAGSP
-565 LPPRPADATRVI
+565 LPARPADAVRVI
-577 TELVDVGAPY
+577 TDKSLVDVGAPY
-587 QKLNGGEDR
+587 QKLTGGEEL

>member
-1 MVEPATESGQSTS
+1 M
-14 RGTSRG
+14 
-20 TSQGAS
+20 
-26 PGTGQSAPPE
+26 
-36 QEKAESRG
+36 
-44 TELELTSAAA
+44 
-54 DWSAQPK
+54 DWHALPQPF
-61 PPWRTHPKHWPDI
+61 WRTHPKHWPDL

-91 TLVLIL
+91 AVVVIL

-118 QAEVRAQLQQLSA
+118 QAEAAAQLTTLSNSINAADPAAISQNLSQLVQGS
-131 SIDAANRNTVNQQ
+131 NRA
-144 LSELVLGT
+144 
-152 NRPGLY
+152 GLY
-158 DVLLVPTDQ
+158 DVVLVPTD
-167 AASNAIRYTGL
+167 SSGSTNIRSTGL
-178 VDSDSI
+178 VESSSI
-184 PQALASSVVS
+184 PQQLQSSVSS
-194 DGDKLWDTY
+194 DESKLYDTY
-203 TQINYR
+203 TLIKYDGR
-209 DSPSVPGLVI
+209 PSEPGLVI
-219 GSQIRID
+219 GSKVRVN
-226 STGDKYSIYFLF
+226 STGERYQVYFLF
-238 PLTAQQET
+238 PLTAQQEI

-256 AGLLLIVLL
+256 AGLLLVLLL
-265 GAIAWLVTRQ
+265 GAVAWLVTRQ

-300 VRGTDDLAR
+300 VRGSDDLAR

-315 KMASNLQRQIRRL
+315 KMASNLQQQIRRL

-360 HESRDQF
+360 HESRDEF

-404 LDLEDVDLRDIVN
+404 LDLEDVDLRDIVA
-417 RVLENHETLLER
+417 RVLENHETLLQR
-429 KGCPVELDMPAPCRA
+429 KGCEVELDMPVPCRA
-444 KVDSRRIERILRN
+444 QVDSRRIERILRN
-457 LIGNAIEHSEGLPI
+457 LVGNAIEHSEGLPI
-471 KISTAFDD
+471 RISTATDD

-535 RLDAWGSP
+535 RLDAWGAP
-543 GEGAYFRL
+543 GDGAYFRL
-551 TLPRRPDVALTGSP
+551 TLPRSPDITLSGSP
-565 LPPRPADATRVI
+565 LPSRPTDARRVVPDLS
-577 TELVDVGAPY
+577 LVDVGAPY
-587 QKLNGGEDR
+587 QKLTGGEDR

>member
-1 MVEPATESGQSTS
+1 M
-14 RGTSRG
+14 
-20 TSQGAS
+20 
-26 PGTGQSAPPE
+26 
-36 QEKAESRG
+36 AESRG
-44 TELELTSAAA
+44 TELELTAAAA
-54 DWSAQPK
+54 DWPAYPQPL
-61 PPWRTHPKHWPDI
+61 WRTHPKHWPDI

-118 QAEVRAQLQQLSA
+118 QAEALAQLTQLSNT
-131 SIDAANRNTVNQQ
+131 INAADRNTINQQ
-144 LSELVLGT
+144 LSELVLGS

-158 DVLLVPTDQ
+158 DVLLVPTDSSK
-167 AASNAIRYTGL
+167 SNAIRYTGL

-184 PQALASSVVS
+184 PQSAGVLGDERRVQAVRHLHPDQLPRRAQRARPGDRLAAADHLHQRAVRRLLPLPAHRAA
-194 DGDKLWDTY
+194 GDARRRPARAADR
-203 TQINYR
+203 R
-209 DSPSVPGLVI
+209 DS
-219 GSQIRID
+219 
-226 STGDKYSIYFLF
+226 
-238 PLTAQQET
+238 
-246 LDVVQRALVT
+246 
-256 AGLLLIVLL
+256 LLIVLL
-265 GAIAWLVTRQ
+265 GAVAWLVTRQ

-404 LDLEDVDLRDIVN
+404 LDLEDVDLRDIVD
-417 RVLENHETLLER
+417 RVLENHETLLQR
-429 KGCPVELDMPAPCRA
+429 KGCEVQLDMPEPCRA
-444 KVDSRRIERILRN
+444 QVDSRRIERILRN
-457 LIGNAIEHSEGLPI
+457 LIGNAIEHSEGQPI
-471 KISTAFDD
+471 RISTAHDE

-491 GFRAEEA
+491 GFRPEEA

-543 GEGAYFRL
+543 GDGAYFRL
-551 TLPRRPDVALTGSP
+551 TLPRRSGRHPDRLTAAGPPGRRQPGHHREIAGRRGSAVP
-565 LPPRPADATRVI
+565 EAHRR
-577 TELVDVGAPY
+577 
-587 QKLNGGEDR
+587 

>member
-1 MVEPATESGQSTS
+1 M
-14 RGTSRG
+14 
-20 TSQGAS
+20 
-26 PGTGQSAPPE
+26 
-36 QEKAESRG
+36 
-44 TELELTSAAA
+44 ELTAAGL
-54 DWSAQPK
+54 DWHAQPQ

-91 TLVLIL
+91 TVVLIL

-103 SQVTDGVLESRRTSA
+103 SQVTDGVLESRRDSA
-118 QAEVRAQLQQLSA
+118 QKEAVAQLTALNN
-131 SIDAANRNTVNQQ
+131 SINAADPATVYQNISLLVQGSNRA
-144 LSELVLGT
+144 
-152 NRPGLY
+152 GLY
-158 DVLLVPTDQ
+158 DVVLVPTNT
-167 AASNAIRYTGL
+167 SGTSSIVSTGL
-178 VDSDSI
+178 VESESI
-184 PQALASSVVS
+184 PQDLKSSVAS
-194 DGDKLWDTY
+194 DPTKLFDTY
-203 TQINYR
+203 TQIVHR
-209 DSPSVPGLVI
+209 GQPAEPGLAI
-219 GSQIRID
+219 GSQVRID
-226 STGDKYSIYFLF
+226 STGGRYQVYFLF
-238 PLTAQQET
+238 PLTAQKDT
-246 LDVVQRALVT
+246 LDVVQRALLT
-256 AGLLLIVLL
+256 AGLLLVLLL
-265 GAIAWLVTRQ
+265 GAVAWLVTRQ

-315 KMASNLQRQIRRL
+315 KMASNLQQQIRRL

-404 LDLEDVDLRDIVN
+404 LDLEDVDLRDIVA
-417 RVLENHETLLER
+417 RVLENHETLLHR
-429 KGCPVELDMPAPCRA
+429 KGCEVQLEMAEPCRA
-444 KVDSRRIERILRN
+444 QVDSRRIERILRN

-471 KISTAFDD
+471 RITTACDD
-479 DAAAVAVRDHGV
+479 DAAAVAVRDHGI

-498 EMVFSR
+498 DMVFSR

-543 GEGAYFRL
+543 GDGAYFRL
-551 TLPRRPDVALTGSP
+551 TLPRRPDVTLSGSP
-565 LPPRPADATRVI
+565 LPARPTDATRVI
-577 TELVDVGAPY
+577 SEMTLAEVGAPY
-587 QKLNGGEDR
+587 QKLTGGEEL